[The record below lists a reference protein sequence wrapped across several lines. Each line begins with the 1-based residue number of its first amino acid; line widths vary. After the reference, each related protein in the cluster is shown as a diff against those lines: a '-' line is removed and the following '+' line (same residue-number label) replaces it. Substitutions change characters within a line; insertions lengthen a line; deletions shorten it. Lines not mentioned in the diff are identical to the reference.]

1 MGKAATI
8 EGCGAIESGFSSR
21 CINADGSKVEA
32 RLGRARGAEPAVA
45 PESRQ
50 KGTVHVHGPFLV
62 GKDPKEV
69 EERVEPS
76 ILGAGS
82 SDPWEP

>member
-1 MGKAATI
+1 
-8 EGCGAIESGFSSR
+8 
-21 CINADGSKVEA
+21 
-32 RLGRARGAEPAVA
+32 
-45 PESRQ
+45 
-50 KGTVHVHGPFLV
+50 V